1 MTGGFSRK
9 QQFLG
14 GGAVLIGLVAL
25 VTPFVVSNPTVSGLS
40 PTVQASIVS
49 LFLLFICIALLVTL
63 EAYTERTTNVVL
75 YQPRA
80 ALRAG
85 LGTTLLVAGPYAALV
100 GLTVWLDATG
110 VLSVVLLSVLAVP
123 LLGLGLTAIGVGLV
137 ATGRAVSEKEG
148 LVLAVV
154 AVVAVPIGAFP
165 VPFAALG
172 FAITVLGLGAI
183 VRDLRYGP
191 SELESRERESYGR
204 QHRYL

>member
-1 MTGGFSRK
+1 MAGGFSRK

-14 GGAVLIGLVAL
+14 GSAVLIALVAL
-25 VTPFVVSNPTVSGLS
+25 VTPFVVPDPTVSGLS
-40 PTVQASIVS
+40 PAVQASIVS
-49 LFLLFICIALLVTL
+49 LFLLLIAITLLVTL
-63 EAYTERTTNVVL
+63 GEYTERTTNVIL

-80 ALRAG
+80 ALRTG
-85 LGTTLLVAGPYAALV
+85 LGTTLVVAGPYAGLV

-110 VLSVVLLSVLAVP
+110 VLSVVLLAVLAIP

-148 LVLAVV
+148 LVLVVV
-154 AVVAVPIGAFP
+154 AAVAAPIGAFP
-165 VPFAALG
+165 LPFVALG
-172 FAITVLGLGAI
+172 FAITVLGVGAI

-191 SELESRERESYGR
+191 SGLDSRERETYGR